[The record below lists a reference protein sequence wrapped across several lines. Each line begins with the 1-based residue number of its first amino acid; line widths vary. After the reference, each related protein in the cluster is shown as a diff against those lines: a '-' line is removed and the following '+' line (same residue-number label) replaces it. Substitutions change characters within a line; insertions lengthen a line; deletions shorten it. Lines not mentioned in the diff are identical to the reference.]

1 MANHNPRDYFR
12 NGTVYVWK
20 ETFAVVKAKRPL
32 SGSFAIVHDR
42 KETNEITAVI
52 DQTKLEAHKEDIIE
66 FDGDWKIITF
76 DMILPLD
83 MVGWLAEI
91 TDEFAEEG
99 ISILVLSSYSTDHVL
114 VQTYDL
120 EKAIKKLK
128 SLGSRVTEK

>member
-1 MANHNPRDYFR
+1 MPNTNPRDYFR
-12 NGTVYVWK
+12 NGTIYVWK

-32 SGSFAIVHDR
+32 PDSFAVIHDR

-66 FDGDWKIITF
+66 FDADWKIITF

-83 MVGWLAEI
+83 MVGWLAEV

-114 VQTYDL
+114 VQSYDL
-120 EKAIKKLK
+120 EKAVKKLK